1 MAKTFLNEAPN
12 DELHPVLDGMSDKRP
27 DDNTDVPHGYCSP
40 QSGPLGEITHFSGLP
55 GRVTILVV
63 DDELSIAEL
72 VGEVLDTAGYRVL
85 QASNGR
91 MALAI
96 ARREHPALVLT
107 DRMMPEV
114 DGIEF
119 VRLLYNNSTTRDI
132 PVVIMSSTRPHERAA
147 DKAPSQVRAL
157 DRLEMKKIPGVSTVV
172 VGKSRVGFL
181 EKPFDI
187 DALVD
192 LVDTLTSDEE
202 SLTTV
207 SH

>member
-1 MAKTFLNEAPN
+1 MAKTFLNEAPG
-12 DELHPVLDGMSDKRP
+12 DGFQSVLDGMGNKRQG
-27 DDNTDVPHGYCSP
+27 DNDELRGYRSP
-40 QSGPLGEITHFSGLP
+40 QSGPLGEIARFPGLS

-63 DDELSIAEL
+63 DDESSIAEL
-72 VGEVLDTAGYRVL
+72 VEEVLDAAGYRVL

-96 ARREHPALVLT
+96 ARLEHPALVLT
-107 DRMMPEV
+107 DRMMPEI

-119 VRLLYNNSTTRDI
+119 VHLLYNNPATRDI
-132 PVVIMSSTRPHERAA
+132 PVVIMSSTRPNERET
-147 DKAPSQVRAL
+147 DKAPSHARAL
-157 DRLEMKKIPGVSTVV
+157 DRLETKQIPGVSTVV
-172 VGKSRVGFL
+172 VGSAQVGFL

-192 LVDTLTSDEE
+192 LVDTITADEGSIS
-202 SLTTV
+202 SL